1 MYDAYSLTTQPPKDR
16 FEFFRGVVEEIFYPM
31 GIQPG
36 GPAHQPFGGNVS
48 VGRLRDTLL
57 AHIATSPCIVRRR
70 PEDIARD
77 GTTTYL
83 VKFQM
88 KGQSVWTQRGR
99 DVHLRPGDFAICSAV
114 EPYTLRLLESYS
126 MPVLGLS
133 SQAME
138 DLVCDPEQFLGVR
151 MNGTDPDC
159 GLLSSFVAQVAA
171 RMNQLTQPLRETAE
185 TSILHLL
192 GAVLT
197 ARARKKSQSA
207 AQLLQAIKVY
217 VHKHLADQRLGPAM
231 IAAEL
236 RISPRYVH
244 TLFRDEPMTLGHYI
258 RASRLQACR
267 EALENDP
274 SRVASLTNLAL
285 SLGFYDLSHMSRG
298 FREEFKTTPKE
309 VWAQSLQRARSHS
322 AHLQTQDSSRSA
334 EGGILLL

>member
-1 MYDAYSLTTQPPKDR
+1 MYDAYSLATQAPKDR

-31 GIQPG
+31 GMQPG
-36 GPAHQPFGGNVS
+36 VAANEAFGGNVT
-48 VGRLRDTLL
+48 VGRLRDTVL

-70 PEDIARD
+70 PEDIARV
-77 GTTTYL
+77 GTPTYL

-99 DVHLRPGDFAICSAV
+99 EVHLRPGDFAICSAV

-133 SQAME
+133 TEVME
-138 DLVCDPEQFLGVR
+138 DLVTDPEQFLGMR
-151 MNGTDPDC
+151 MCGTDPDC
-159 GLLSSFVAQVAA
+159 GLLSSFVAQVAV
-171 RMNQLTQPLRETAE
+171 RMNHLTAPLRETAE

-197 ARARKKSQSA
+197 ARARKRVQTA
-207 AQLLQAIKVY
+207 AQLLETIKGY

-231 IAAEL
+231 IASEL
-236 RISPRYVH
+236 GISPRYVH
-244 TLFRDEPMTLGHYI
+244 TLFQDEPVTLGQYI

-274 SRVASLTNLAL
+274 SRVASLTHLAL

-309 VWAQSLQRARSHS
+309 VWAQALQRIRSLDD
-322 AHLQTQDSSRSA
+322 ATRPGLHLRR
-334 EGGILLL
+334 I

>member
-244 TLFRDEPMTLGHYI
+244 TLFRDEPMTLGQYI

-309 VWAQSLQRARSHS
+309 VWAQSLQRARSRS
-322 AHLQTQDSSRSA
+322 AHLQAQDSSRSA